1 MKAKAD
7 FSKREHVYT
16 IPVLKD
22 NFVVFKTVYSISLK
36 IFFMFKTGNSVICF
50 KSIFKLFKTFSLMS
64 KVFRGFLGGNRAD
77 MMANKIIFT
86 IESGHNSQLKK
97 MELCRIFTKS
107 MVERF

>member
-1 MKAKAD
+1 
-7 FSKREHVYT
+7 
-16 IPVLKD
+16 
-22 NFVVFKTVYSISLK
+22 
-36 IFFMFKTGNSVICF
+36 
-50 KSIFKLFKTFSLMS
+50 MS
-64 KVFRGFLGGNRAD
+64 KVFRGFLGGNKAD